1 MGAHRDELKEKVE
14 GFSAAE
20 QVISDKINEKNDEME
35 AVKEEIEKFNEIKE
49 TLEALCE
56 RLGIENEEL
65 MAIKTKSKKNVRRLA
80 SKMQIWPIYSKRPKE
95 KRLSVTLSLKKKT

>member
-1 MGAHRDELKEKVE
+1 MSKPDR
-14 GFSAAE
+14 
-20 QVISDKINEKNDEME
+20 DKINEKNDEME

-65 MAIKTKSKKNVRRLA
+65 MVIKTK
-80 SKMQIWPIYSKRPKE
+80 IE
-95 KRLSVTLSLKKKT
+95 EE

>member
-1 MGAHRDELKEKVE
+1 MKNGHEQEI
-14 GFSAAE
+14 FSNLNMSE
-20 QVISDKINEKNDEME
+20 PDRDKINEKNDEME

-65 MAIKTKSKKNVRRLA
+65 MVIKTK
-80 SKMQIWPIYSKRPKE
+80 IE
-95 KRLSVTLSLKKKT
+95 EE

>member
-1 MGAHRDELKEKVE
+1 MNKSEPDR
-14 GFSAAE
+14 
-20 QVISDKINEKNDEME
+20 DKINEKNDEME

-65 MAIKTKSKKNVRRLA
+65 MVIKTK
-80 SKMQIWPIYSKRPKE
+80 IE
-95 KRLSVTLSLKKKT
+95 EE